1 MALINGTNYDHIDLQ
16 AAAGGNVTRHKLQDT
31 DGRSLVASTEASST
45 ASAAHAVGSYFI
57 FDGALYRAT
66 ADIAQGGTI
75 VTSGNGK
82 NCEALQDGLGGDV
95 SNLKSALDYK
105 ASINLYKN
113 NLIVGAEI
121 HWNKYKAN
129 GTGANNNYSYVV
141 IPVTTGTTYYIYGK
155 LRYLAKATE
164 LLFNWGTGQIN
175 YVYTSDFTGD
185 LYITFFN
192 EVPDWVVSLTE
203 NIDNIPGYN
212 TMPLCKSSILQ
223 EAGNSQRL
231 PMSQKAVAENI
242 KDELTNYIS
251 DKLNLLFSAKQ
262 RVQGKYYA
270 TASGVTDKRYDYFVV
285 EVTSGT
291 TYYFPNGFRF
301 LVKNGNT
308 RIEGEILTAY
318 TYTADFTGDLYI
330 TFDHEYPGW
339 IMTTESNFERIRPYD
354 VPSLFKKAL
363 KQSTGTSE
371 YYPMSQKAVSDAIEG
386 VKGILHGKKWVA
398 CGDSFT
404 HGDFANAPSDN
415 YHITS
420 GRYAGQLKVYP
431 YIIGNRCD
439 MTIVNEAIS
448 GSTMTYVDGTKS
460 EFSTSNGRYT
470 KIPAD
475 ADYITLW
482 FGINDYNQRVPI
494 GNIDDTANTTFYGA
508 WNTVLLWLIEN
519 RPSAKIGIVITN
531 GSMKNGLQTAYT
543 EAEIAIAKK
552 YGIPYLN
559 LALSDQ
565 IPYFLRQW
573 ERTDVA
579 EAVKTARDAHFEVGS
594 GNHHPSAEA
603 HEFESTFIEEWLKT
617 L

>member
-1 MALINGTNYDHIDLQ
+1 M
-16 AAAGGNVTRHKLQDT
+16 
-31 DGRSLVASTEASST
+31 
-45 ASAAHAVGSYFI
+45 
-57 FDGALYRAT
+57 GA
-66 ADIAQGGTI
+66 
-75 VTSGNGK
+75 
-82 NCEALQDGLGGDV
+82 EV
-95 SNLKSALDYK
+95 SELKSAFTTESKYVRDIQSEIGIKYQISGVITHGSVIYPDDRSKINCFIKAGSTYK
-105 ASINLYKN
+105 LSATDTAYEGTVK
-113 NLIVGAEI
+113 VYVKKTE
-121 HWNKYKAN
+121 N
-129 GTGANNNYSYVV
+129 GSFENSGVVVTIGSYVERTPSYNIYAFAFDRTTNVSGTLSVNIDVQTLNNNVGS
-141 IPVTTGTTYYIYGK
+141 
-155 LRYLAKATE
+155 
-164 LLFNWGTGQIN
+164 
-175 YVYTSDFTGD
+175 
-185 LYITFFN
+185 
-192 EVPDWVVSLTE
+192 
-203 NIDNIPGYN
+203 
-212 TMPLCKSSILQ
+212 
-223 EAGNSQRL
+223 
-231 PMSQKAVAENI
+231 
-242 KDELTNYIS
+242 NYIG
-251 DKLNLLFSAKQ
+251 DKMNLLFQAKK
-262 RVQGKYYA
+262 RVQGKYCSA
-270 TASGVTDKRYDYFVV
+270 NEIISNKNYDYFVV

-308 RIEGEILTAY
+308 RIEGETLTAY

-330 TFDHEYPGW
+330 TFNRNYPGW
-339 IMTTESNFERIRPYD
+339 IMTTESNFEAIRPYD

-371 YYPMSQKAVSDAIEG
+371 YYPMSQKAVSDAVEG

-431 YIIGNRCD
+431 YIIGNRCN

-448 GSTMTYVDGTKS
+448 GSTMTYIDGTKY
-460 EFSTSNGRYT
+460 EFSTPNGRYT
-470 KIPAD
+470 QIPAD

-482 FGINDYNQRVPI
+482 FGINDYNQQVPI

-508 WNTVLLWLIEN
+508 WNTVLSWLIEN

-543 EAEIAIAKK
+543 EAEVAIAKK